1 MSKSFIGSVTAALFL
16 SASLQAHTI
25 APDEIK
31 QFAAQALHIDMD
43 TASDEVKKKITAEY
57 TQRVK
62 LAEILVGQL
71 KNDPEFIRF
80 NEAYAL
86 ELWSKRVAATIN
98 PTDEELQKLFKDA
111 KDLKVAPS
119 YKLRHIVVKQETL
132 ADDLIKQLQ
141 GKTGEDRNQL
151 FNSLAAAN
159 SEDQNTKQKGGSIGW
174 VDSSALP
181 PVILT
186 MLQEKEAGN
195 LIKVPLGKDIWDVI
209 LLDEIKPERSA
220 TFEESKSYLVTLM
233 RQQGVENE
241 AKKIL
246 EGHEKVS
253 AKTSSSKSGGKV
265 KR

>member
-1 MSKSFIGSVTAALFL
+1 MAKRFMGSVLTAFIL

-31 QFAAQALHIDMD
+31 QFAAQALQIDMD
-43 TASDEVKKKITAEY
+43 TASDEVKKKVTTEY
-57 TQRVK
+57 SQRVK
-62 LAEILVGQL
+62 LAEILVEQL

-86 ELWSKRVAATIN
+86 DLWSKRIAGTIN
-98 PTDEELQKLFKDA
+98 PTDDELQRVFKDA
-111 KDLKVAPS
+111 KELKMAPS

-141 GKTGEDRNQL
+141 AKTGEDRNQL
-151 FNSLAAAN
+151 FTSLAALN
-159 SEDQNTKQKGGSIGW
+159 SQDQNTKQKGGSIGW
-174 VDSSALP
+174 VDSAALP

-186 MLQEKEAGN
+186 ILKENEAGN
-195 LIKVPLGKDIWDVI
+195 LVKVPLGKDVWDII
-209 LLDEIKPERSA
+209 LLDEIKPERAA
-220 TFEESKSYLVTLM
+220 TFEEAKNYLITLM

-246 EGHEKVS
+246 ESHEKAS
-253 AKTSSSKSGGKV
+253 AKALSAKAGGKA
-265 KR
+265 KH